1 MGDHVHFVGPGRM
14 GLGLGY
20 ALWQT
25 DAVASLAYFGRRP
38 EAPTHPLF
46 TQSVAAY
53 SFGLEGVHLSP
64 TIVILSVP
72 DDALAGV
79 AELVAAQGPAP
90 ERCAAFHLSG
100 ALSTEVLAPLHARG
114 YAVGSLHPLQT
125 VANAITGADRLPGS
139 YFSVAGEP
147 GAVAA
152 ARRLL
157 GALGSPAITVPERAR
172 PVYHAAAV
180 MASGYLATLLA
191 AAGRL
196 MVQAGVPEDEALP
209 ALLPLA
215 RGTLSALEESELGR
229 AITGPLVRGD
239 VETIGLH
246 MRSLE
251 PRERALYA
259 ALGMELASLIEG
271 TDFDDDSLSEIRT
284 LMENES

>member
-20 ALWQT
+20 ALWQA
-25 DAVASLAYFGRRP
+25 DAVTSLAYFGRRP
-38 EAPTHPLF
+38 EPPAHPLF
-46 TQSVAAY
+46 TQSLAEY
-53 SFGLEGVHLSP
+53 SFGLEGIHLHP

-72 DDALAGV
+72 DDSLAEV

-90 ERCAAFHLSG
+90 EGCAAFHLSG

-114 YAVGSLHPLQT
+114 YAVGSLHPLQM

-152 ARRLL
+152 ARRLV
-157 GALGSPAITVPERAR
+157 GALGSPTITVPERSR

-180 MASGYLATLLA
+180 MASSYLAALLA

-196 MVQAGVPEDEALP
+196 MVQAGLPDDEALP

-259 ALGMELASLIEG
+259 ALGMELAELIEG
-271 TDFDDDSLSEIRT
+271 TGFDNDALSEIRT
-284 LMENES
+284 LMENEA

>member
-20 ALWQT
+20 ALWQA

-38 EAPTHPLF
+38 EPPAHPLF
-46 TQSVAAY
+46 TQSVAEY
-53 SFGLEGVHLSP
+53 SFGLEGIHLHP

-90 ERCAAFHLSG
+90 ESCAAFHLSG

-125 VANAITGADRLPGS
+125 VANASTGADRLPGS

-147 GAVAA
+147 GAIAA

-157 GALGSPAITVPERAR
+157 GALGSPAITVAERAR

-180 MASGYLATLLA
+180 MASSYLAALLA

-196 MVQAGVPEDEALP
+196 MVQAGLPDDEALP

-259 ALGMELASLIEG
+259 ALGMELAELIEG
-271 TDFDDDSLSEIRT
+271 TGFDNDVLSEIRT
-284 LMENES
+284 LMENEA

>member
-1 MGDHVHFVGPGRM
+1 MHFVGPGRM

-20 ALWQT
+20 ALSQA
-25 DAVASLAYFGRRP
+25 DAISSLAYFGRRP
-38 EAPTHPLF
+38 EPPTHPLF
-46 TQSVAAY
+46 TQSLAEY
-53 SFGLEGVHLSP
+53 SFGLEGIHLGP
-64 TIVILSVP
+64 TIVILSVS

-90 ERCAAFHLSG
+90 EGCAAFHLSG

-114 YAVGSLHPLQT
+114 YSVGSMHPLQT
-125 VANAITGADRLPGS
+125 VANAITGAARLPGS

-147 GAVAA
+147 EAVAA

-157 GALGSPAITVPERAR
+157 GALGSPTIMVPERAR

-229 AITGPLVRGD
+229 AIAGPLVRGD
-239 VETIGLH
+239 VETIRLH

-251 PRERALYA
+251 PRERVLYA
-259 ALGMELASLIEG
+259 ALGMELVALIEG
-271 TDFDDDSLSEIRT
+271 TDFGNDALSEIRT
-284 LMENES
+284 LMENEA

>member
-1 MGDHVHFVGPGRM
+1 MHFVGPGRM

-20 ALWQT
+20 ALWQA
-25 DAVASLAYFGRRP
+25 DAVESLAYFGRRP
-38 EAPTHPLF
+38 EPPTHPLF
-46 TQSVAAY
+46 TQSVAEY
-53 SFGLEGVHLSP
+53 SFGLDGVHLHP
-64 TIVILSVP
+64 TILILSVP

-79 AELVAAQGPAP
+79 AGLVAAQGLAP
-90 ERCAAFHLSG
+90 ERCVALHLSG

-139 YFSVAGEP
+139 YFSVAGER

-157 GALGSPAITVPERAR
+157 GALGSPTITVSERAR

-180 MASGYLATLLA
+180 MASGYLVTLLA

-196 MVQAGVPEDEALP
+196 LVQAGIPEDEALP

-215 RGTLSALEESELGR
+215 RGTLSALEESELSR
-229 AITGPLVRGD
+229 AITGPMVRGD
-239 VETIGLH
+239 VETVGLH

-251 PRERALYA
+251 PRERTLYA
-259 ALGMELASLIEG
+259 ALGMELTHLIEG
-271 TDFDDDSLSEIRT
+271 TGFETAALSEIRA
-284 LMENES
+284 LMENEA

>member
-20 ALWQT
+20 ALWQA
-25 DAVASLAYFGRRP
+25 DAVDSLAYFGRRP
-38 EAPTHPLF
+38 EPPTHPLF
-46 TQSVAAY
+46 TQSVAEY
-53 SFGLEGVHLSP
+53 TFGLEGVHRRP
-64 TIVILSVP
+64 TILILSVP

-90 ERCAAFHLSG
+90 DGCAAFHLSG
-100 ALSTEVLAPLHARG
+100 ALSTEVLAPLHTKG

-125 VANAITGADRLPGS
+125 VANAVTGAERLPGS

-147 GAVAA
+147 SAVAA

-157 GALGSPAITVPERAR
+157 AALGSPMFTVPERAR

-180 MASGYLATLLA
+180 MASSYLATLLA
-191 AAGRL
+191 AAGRM

-229 AITGPLVRGD
+229 AITGPLIRGD
-239 VETIGLH
+239 METIGLH

-259 ALGMELASLIEG
+259 ALGMELADLIEG
-271 TDFDDDSLSEIRT
+271 TGFDNDTLSEIRT
-284 LMENES
+284 LMENEA

>member
-1 MGDHVHFVGPGRM
+1 MHFVGPGRM

-20 ALWQT
+20 ALWQA
-25 DAVASLAYFGRRP
+25 DALASLAYFGRRP
-38 EAPTHPLF
+38 EPPTHPLF
-46 TQSVAAY
+46 TQNVAEY
-53 SFGLEGVHLSP
+53 SFGLEGVHLRP

-72 DDALAGV
+72 DDALAEV

-90 ERCAAFHLSG
+90 ERCVAFHLSG

-157 GALGSPAITVPERAR
+157 GALGSPTITVPERAR

-180 MASGYLATLLA
+180 MASSYLATLIA

-196 MVQAGVPEDEALP
+196 MVQAGLPEDEALP

-259 ALGMELASLIEG
+259 ALGMELADLIEG
-271 TDFDDDSLSEIRT
+271 TGFDNDVLSEIRT
-284 LMENES
+284 LMENEA

>member
-1 MGDHVHFVGPGRM
+1 
-14 GLGLGY
+14 
-20 ALWQT
+20 
-25 DAVASLAYFGRRP
+25 
-38 EAPTHPLF
+38 
-46 TQSVAAY
+46 
-53 SFGLEGVHLSP
+53 
-64 TIVILSVP
+64 VP
-72 DDALAGV
+72 DDAIAGV

-125 VANAITGADRLPGS
+125 VANAITGATRLPGS

-157 GALGSPAITVPERAR
+157 GALGSPAIRMPERAR

-191 AAGRL
+191 AAARL
-196 MVQAGVPEDEALP
+196 MVQAGLPEDEALP

-229 AITGPLVRGD
+229 AITGPVVRGD

-259 ALGMELASLIEG
+259 ALGMELADLIEG
-271 TDFDDDSLSEIRT
+271 TGFDNAALSEIRT
-284 LMENES
+284 LMEKEA

>member
-20 ALWQT
+20 ALWQA
-25 DAVASLAYFGRRP
+25 DALASLAYFGRRP
-38 EAPTHPLF
+38 EPPTHPLF
-46 TQSVAAY
+46 TQSVANY
-53 SFGLEGVHLSP
+53 SFGLEGICLRP

-72 DDALAGV
+72 DDAIAGV

-100 ALSTEVLAPLHARG
+100 ALSTEVLAPLHASG
-114 YAVGSLHPLQT
+114 YAVGSLHPLQA
-125 VANAITGADRLPGS
+125 VANAITGAARLPGS

-157 GALGSPAITVPERAR
+157 EALGSPTIRVPERVR
-172 PVYHAAAV
+172 PIYHAAAV

-191 AAGRL
+191 AAARL
-196 MVQAGVPEDEALP
+196 MVQAGLPEDEALP

-229 AITGPLVRGD
+229 AITGPVIRGD

-259 ALGMELASLIEG
+259 ALGMELADLIEG
-271 TDFDDDSLSEIRT
+271 TGFDSAALSEIRT
-284 LMENES
+284 LMEKEV